1 MSKNEQSAKL
11 KALELTLGKL
21 EKSYGKG
28 VVMKLGDRVVEDI
41 EAIPTG
47 SIGLDLA
54 LGIGGYPRGRVVEIY
69 GPESSG
75 KTTLTIHAIA
85 EVQNQGGIA
94 AFIDAEHAFDSVYA
108 KSLGVGFALIDKR
121 RPKANKTEVVNL
133 VGDLKDK
140 HVMIID
146 DMIDT
151 AGTICNAAQ
160 SAMDNGA
167 IDVTCIA
174 THPILSGPAVQRL
187 SEAPINKI
195 IVCDTL
201 VVSEEKKF
209 EKLEIVSVA
218 KVFGESIGRIDSGQS
233 LSSMFHF

>member
-1 MSKNEQSAKL
+1 
-11 KALELTLGKL
+11 
-21 EKSYGKG
+21 
-28 VVMKLGDRVVEDI
+28 MKLGL
-41 EAIPTG
+41 PG
-47 SIGLDLA
+47 
-54 LGIGGYPRGRVVEIY
+54 
-69 GPESSG
+69 
-75 KTTLTIHAIA
+75 
-85 EVQNQGGIA
+85 
-94 AFIDAEHAFDSVYA
+94 
-108 KSLGVGFALIDKR
+108 
-121 RPKANKTEVVNL
+121 
-133 VGDLKDK
+133 
-140 HVMIID
+140 IID